1 MAALFM
7 FGCCPSKQG
16 ETKPQRKVGVA
27 MFTFYKR
34 NLDEVI
40 PLLKDM
46 GVDAIGLSSTALSAK
61 FPKVKTGP
69 EMNAEQKA
77 YLKKLLADNGIKIA
91 SFGVRTPTEEAKIKE
106 M

>member
-1 MAALFM
+1 MVALFM

-69 EMNAEQKA
+69 EM
-77 YLKKLLADNGIKIA
+77 LSLIHI
-91 SFGVRTPTEEAKIKE
+91 
-106 M
+106 